1 MWILAFNWHKLCKI
15 HRESTK
21 NQKQRK
27 NKKKRSLSTRYQPM
41 AIFREIKEGT
51 RKGGERDTSDV
62 ESKWTVRHWVAK
74 RKKEER
80 KVDPV
85 QYYVQLQ

>member
-1 MWILAFNWHKLCKI
+1 
-15 HRESTK
+15 
-21 NQKQRK
+21 
-27 NKKKRSLSTRYQPM
+27 M

-74 RKKEER
+74 RKKGREEGELCTTLWTVTVR
-80 KVDPV
+80 
-85 QYYVQLQ
+85 